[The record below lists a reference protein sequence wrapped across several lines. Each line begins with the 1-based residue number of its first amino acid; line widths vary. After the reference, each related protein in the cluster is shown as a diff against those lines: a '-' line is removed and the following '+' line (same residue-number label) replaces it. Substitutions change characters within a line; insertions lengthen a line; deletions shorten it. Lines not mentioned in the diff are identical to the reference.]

1 MKINIR
7 KNQFLNS
14 LNIVSK
20 ALPSNTTYPILEC
33 ILIDATKKNIILT
46 TTDSEISIKTI
57 LDGEIEEPGKI
68 AIEGK
73 FLYDIIKG
81 MPESEDNILLKV
93 DNNNNC
99 KISSGKIV
107 NKFIGK
113 NAEDFPNITNY
124 SKEKFIKISEYLL
137 KKMIEKSLIAVS
149 RDKKETRII
158 SKGVYVVVDKDK
170 ITFNALDSYK
180 MAIINQKLNEQYEK
194 MTTFIPGT
202 TLDELLKI
210 IKGDIDKEVKIY
222 FNDNN
227 VTFELNNTIL
237 ISRIINSKYV
247 DIKNFI
253 NKEYN
258 TKVTVNRKDLI
269 ESLER
274 TNPYIY
280 NVERKPV
287 NLEIKDEE
295 LTISLQSIRG
305 DYKDELKIV
314 KNGNDLL
321 IPFNQEQLNSILKVI
336 DDEEITM
343 YFNLSKDPL
352 VIKDLKENYLY
363 LIMSFTNS
371 K

>member
-7 KNQFLNS
+7 KNQFINS

-20 ALPSNTTYPILEC
+20 ALPNNTTYPILEC
-33 ILIDATKKNIILT
+33 ILIDATKKNIILST
-46 TTDSEISIKTI
+46 TNTEISIKTI
-57 LDGEIEEPGKI
+57 LEGDIEEGGKI
-68 AIEGK
+68 AIEGR
-73 FLYDIIKG
+73 FLFDIIKG
-81 MPESEDNILLKV
+81 MPDTEDFITLKV

-107 NKFIGK
+107 NKFMGR
-113 NAEDFPNITNY
+113 NPEDFPNIVNI

-137 KKMIEKSLIAVS
+137 KKMIEKSIIAVS
-149 RDKKETRII
+149 KDKKETKLIT
-158 SKGVYVVVDKDK
+158 KGVYVVVEKSN

-180 MAIINQKLNEQYEK
+180 MAVIKQKLNEQYEK
-194 MTTFIPGT
+194 MTTFVPGT
-202 TLDELLKI
+202 TFDELLKI
-210 IKGDIDKEVKIY
+210 LKGDIDKEVKIY
-222 FNDNN
+222 FNENN

-237 ISRIINSKYV
+237 ISRVIDQKYIDLKSLV
-247 DIKNFI
+247 

-258 TKVTVNRKDLI
+258 TKITVDRKNLI
-269 ESLER
+269 DSLER

-287 NLEIKDEE
+287 TLEIKDEE
-295 LTISLQSIRG
+295 LVISLQSIKG
-305 DYKDELKIV
+305 DYKDEISIT

-321 IPFNQEQLNSILKVI
+321 IPFNQEQLNTILKVI

-352 VIKDLKENYLY
+352 IIKDANENYIY
-363 LIMSFTNS
+363 LIMSFTNT